1 MSAHLRITAAGPLV
15 SVQDAGRFGYARF
28 GVTASG
34 PMDRLA
40 YRAANAALGNRLDAA
55 AIEVSLGGL
64 RLDCL
69 AGPISLAVAGGGF
82 IVETDQAFGSW
93 QVLTLAAGQSLTL
106 RRGPW
111 GSWCYLAVAGE
122 LKAPLWL
129 GSHATH
135 GSSGKG
141 GGLVTAG
148 MDLQIESPR
157 VVGPDRALPCPVF
170 ARPRHRLHVT
180 LGPQDRCFAPE
191 TLQAFLSS
199 SFSLTAAGNRMGV
212 RLAGPDIAPNVA
224 LTMPSE
230 PIARGSV
237 QVAGDGVATL
247 LLADHQTTGGY
258 PKIATVLDCDL
269 DAAAQLRPHDAIGFT
284 ALTPAEAVARARLYA
299 ASTASYLAALAAAV
313 TPLSS

>member
-28 GVTASG
+28 GVTAAG

-40 YRAANAALGNRLDAA
+40 YRAANAALGNPLDAA

-69 AGPISLAVAGGGF
+69 TGPISIAVAGGGF
-82 IVETDQAFGSW
+82 IVEAKQTLGAW
-93 QVLTLAAGQSLTL
+93 QVLTLTAGQSLTL

-111 GSWCYLAVAGE
+111 GSWCYLAFAGQ
-122 LKAPLWL
+122 LQAPLWL

-141 GGLVTAG
+141 GGLLAAG
-148 MDLQIESPR
+148 TDLQIESPR
-157 VVGPDRALPCPVF
+157 VVGPDRALPCPIF

-191 TLQAFLSS
+191 TLKAFLSER
-199 SFSLTAAGNRMGV
+199 FTLTAAGNRMGV

-230 PIARGSV
+230 PISRGSV

-269 DAAAQLRPHDAIGFT
+269 DAATQLRPHDAIGFT
-284 ALTPAEAVARARLYA
+284 ALTPAQAIARARLYA
-299 ASTASYLAALAAAV
+299 TSTARYLAALSAAV
-313 TPLSS
+313 TSLSS

>member
-1 MSAHLRITAAGPLV
+1 M
-15 SVQDAGRFGYARF
+15 
-28 GVTASG
+28 
-34 PMDRLA
+34 
-40 YRAANAALGNRLDAA
+40 
-55 AIEVSLGGL
+55 
-64 RLDCL
+64 
-69 AGPISLAVAGGGF
+69 AGGGF
-82 IVETDQAFGSW
+82 IVEAEQIFGSW

-122 LKAPLWL
+122 LMAPLWL

-148 MDLQIESPR
+148 MDLQIEFPR

-258 PKIATVLDCDL
+258 PKIAIVLDCDL
-269 DAAAQLRPHDAIGFT
+269 DATAQLRPHDAIGFT

-299 ASTASYLAALAAAV
+299 ASTESYLAALTAAV